1 MFKWYSTFQKPCE
14 VNWTCQFT
22 HPELVAG
29 AVKVRLARSSSLNLA
44 SEPMLSSMKC
54 PLPTLLRHMPPPA
67 TSFLETIQ
75 NFPKT
80 GPFFVHFW
88 QRRNR
93 PRRCCIASHRP
104 CLEWSFRDKWVASC
118 PWKDGQKSS
127 KIIKIIKNLSDPNS
141 RYFET
146 QNPRQNES
154 YYLSSLISAGTQGK
168 NISKKIRSSK
178 EIGCRAQGLSESG
191 EVWGIYFPN
200 SDSLRLFISSSV
212 QKSSLYTAVDMDS
225 RWWFKILLALY
236 IDSLKRFGHC
246 SRG

>member
-54 PLPTLLRHMPPPA
+54 PLPTLLRHMPYA
-67 TSFLETIQ
+67 TTSYQFSRDHPE
-75 NFPKT
+75 FPKDRT
-80 GPFFVHFW
+80 FFRPLLTEKESAKEMLYRITSTMFGMEF
-88 QRRNR
+88 QRQMSRKLSVETR
-93 PRRCCIASHRP
+93 TKII
-104 CLEWSFRDKWVASC
+104 
-118 PWKDGQKSS
+118 
-127 KIIKIIKNLSDPNS
+127 KIIKIIKNLSDPNF

-168 NISKKIRSSK
+168 NISKKKRSSK

-236 IDSLKRFGHC
+236 IDSLK
-246 SRG
+246 